1 MGDTGLFVRVK
12 ETSLKDK
19 EHLTK
24 QQEFEVKGENKLVS
38 ELQSAM
44 KINQKSLFLDH
55 IRNESGEG
63 EPSFEEQTIEEHYV
77 PLSTLRKGFL

>member
-12 ETSLKDK
+12 ETALKEK

-24 QQEFEVKGENKLVS
+24 EENFKVRGENKLVS

-63 EPSFEEQTIEEHYV
+63 EPSFEEYTIEEHYE